1 MCLLLKLLGGK
12 RAWIACLIRC
22 VYGRGRQTVGE
33 LPLDTSQNTGI
44 IATVM
49 LNFVDLAE
57 LAYQL
62 GQFADGFDIIYVLQ
76 IILDGLH
83 PLDLILHHTAGGAAL
98 LKLLGQL
105 DHFDSVQ
112 RFKLQLM

>member
-1 MCLLLKLLGGK
+1 
-12 RAWIACLIRC
+12 
-22 VYGRGRQTVGE
+22 
-33 LPLDTSQNTGI
+33 
-44 IATVM
+44 M

-62 GQFADGFDIIYVLQ
+62 GQFADGLDIINVLQ

-83 PLDLILHHTAGGAAL
+83 PFDLVFHHAACGAAL
-98 LKLLGQL
+98 LELFGQL